1 MFFYLIFSLFSMS
14 ALIKSDNFKPIPV
27 TFIEDSIKYYNE
39 TKDKEM
45 FKCKFSLELC
55 NKSYNYW
62 KQSWTEEPLMPLL
75 DPHDDFE
82 VARKY
87 ECFVEV
93 FKVYDSI
100 MNE

>member
-1 MFFYLIFSLFSMS
+1 MS
-14 ALIKSDNFKPIPV
+14 TLIKSNNFKSIPI

-45 FKCKFSLELC
+45 FKSKFSLELC

-75 DPHDDFE
+75 DSYDDFE
-82 VARKY
+82 VARQY

>member
-1 MFFYLIFSLFSMS
+1 MS
-14 ALIKSDNFKPIPV
+14 ALIKSDNFKPIPI
-27 TFIEDSIKYYNE
+27 TFVEDSIKYYNE

-45 FKCKFSLELC
+45 FKYKFSLELS

-62 KQSWTEEPLMPLL
+62 KQSWIEEPLMPLL
-75 DPHDDFE
+75 DPYDDFK
-82 VARKY
+82 VARQY

-93 FKVYDSI
+93 FKVYDLI

>member
-1 MFFYLIFSLFSMS
+1 MS
-14 ALIKSDNFKPIPV
+14 ALIKSNNFKPIPI

-45 FKCKFSLELC
+45 FKYKFSLELC

-62 KQSWTEEPLMPLL
+62 KQSWTEEHLIPLL
-75 DPHDDFE
+75 NPHDDFK
-82 VARKY
+82 VARQY
-87 ECFVEV
+87 ECFAEV